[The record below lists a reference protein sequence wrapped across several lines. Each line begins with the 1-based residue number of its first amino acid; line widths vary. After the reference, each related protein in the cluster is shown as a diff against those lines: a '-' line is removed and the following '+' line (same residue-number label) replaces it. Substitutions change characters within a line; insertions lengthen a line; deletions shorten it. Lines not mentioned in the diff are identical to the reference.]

1 MILKLFYD
9 KIYIGACIVRYRD
22 QERKEM
28 NGEETKTLFGVF
40 LSRKDGEW
48 CAFQCYCS
56 ITGQKMIFHLLEGSY
71 DEGEILRDLLKYVFR
86 DTEIEI
92 YPNGKEATDFL
103 KDPKQRQSILT
114 KLREVKLISILPQKG
129 SGEAWEISF
138 ILQQPWPKI
147 EIAQGKDNT
156 AQG

>member
-1 MILKLFYD
+1 M
-9 KIYIGACIVRYRD
+9 RYRD

-28 NGEETKTLFGVF
+28 NGEETKTLFGVP
-40 LSRKDGEW
+40 LSRKDGKW
-48 CAFQCYCS
+48 CAFQCHCS

-71 DEGEILRDLLKYVFR
+71 DEGENLRDLLKYVLR
-86 DTEIEI
+86 AEKIEI
-92 YPNGKEATDFL
+92 HPNGKEATDFL
-103 KDPKQRQSILT
+103 QDPKQGESILT
-114 KLREVKLISILPQKG
+114 KLRKVKLISILPRKG
-129 SGEAWEISF
+129 SGEAWALSF